1 MFQWIEDIYERFV
14 LKNNPLPN
22 AEWQRITQKLVL
34 LKHLSRKEKKA
45 LKKLVI
51 LFLHEKTI
59 TGVQGLEITKE
70 MEVTIAAQAC
80 LAILKLDLDYY
91 DGWVEV
97 VVYPDAFVVSRNQVD
112 ESGLVSEGENHLSG
126 EAWQRGPVILSWHD
140 VLEDSYQHNP
150 GHNIIIHEFS
160 HKLDMLNGRANGMP
174 PLHPS
179 MHRSEWTETLSAA
192 YEKLIRQVEYR
203 KPSYINQYAATNP
216 AEFFAVTSEYFFTA
230 PDVLVKHC
238 PEVYEQLV
246 LFYKQKPAVGARND

>member
-1 MFQWIEDIYERFV
+1 MFQWIKNIYERFI

-22 AEWQRITQKLVL
+22 AEWQRITKKLAL
-34 LKHLSRKEKKA
+34 LNSLSRKEKKA

-59 TGVQGLEITKE
+59 TGVQGLEVTQEIKI
-70 MEVTIAAQAC
+70 TIAAQAC

-91 DGWVEV
+91 DGWVEI
-97 VVYPDAFVVSRNQVD
+97 VVYPAAFIVNRNQVD
-112 ESGLVSEGENHLSG
+112 ESGLVSEGKNSLSG

-140 VLEDSYQHNP
+140 VLKDSYHLTP

-179 MHRSEWTETLSAA
+179 MHRSEWTKSLSDA
-192 YEKLIRQVEYR
+192 YGKLVHQVDHQS
-203 KPSYINQYAATNP
+203 PSYINQYAATNP

-230 PDVLVKHC
+230 PDILLTHC
-238 PEVYEQLV
+238 PEVYAQLA
-246 LFYKQKPAVGARND
+246 LFYKQKPIG